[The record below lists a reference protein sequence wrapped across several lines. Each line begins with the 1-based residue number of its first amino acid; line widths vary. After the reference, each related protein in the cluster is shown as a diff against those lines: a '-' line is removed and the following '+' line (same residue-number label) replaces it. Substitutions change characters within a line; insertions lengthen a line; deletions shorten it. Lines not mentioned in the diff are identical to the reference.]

1 MLKLKH
7 KYPIGIDIDDQNI
20 YAVQLKQLRSD
31 FAVRGLLHREID
43 GKSEGDVEESDGL
56 VSLLKEIRQL
66 TLSSVPTILPR

>member
-7 KYPIGIDIDDQNI
+7 KYPIGIDIDDQNV

-43 GKSEGDVEESDGL
+43 GETEGTLEASEGL
-56 VSLLKEIRQL
+56 ISLLKEIQ
-66 TLSSVPTILPR
+66 